1 MKLTRE
7 QSNLYHSHTIRNM
20 EEIEQSQK
28 CGCLAC
34 CSIYNAAQIEDWI
47 EETEDKKKTALCVK
61 CGTDAVIGDA
71 SLLEINLEI
80 LKALHKRWF

>member
-1 MKLTRE
+1 MKLSKE

-34 CSIYNAAQIEDWI
+34 CSIYEANKISDYIIEADN
-47 EETEDKKKTALCVK
+47 KKTGLCEK
-61 CGTDAVIGDA
+61 CGVDAVIGDA
-71 SLLEINLEI
+71 SGREINNDI
-80 LKALHKRWF
+80 LKALNKIWF